1 MPMTLSVALRLGRV
15 SNLPTVTS
23 NVLAAIALSGAR
35 PGTAA
40 IAIVCAAMSLLY
52 VAGMYLND
60 AFDRDIDRIERPE
73 RPIPA
78 GEVDAATVFGLG
90 FLQLA
95 LGVLA
100 IAVLAFARGSGWSSI
115 ASAVVLAS
123 LIVIYDVSHKHTKLS
138 PLIIGLCRVG
148 VYTTAALAASAT
160 IDRALVIGCGALL
173 AYLIGLTY
181 IARQENL
188 RELGNLWPLAFLGV
202 PFVIATPHGML
213 ATAIY
218 IGFAL
223 WTVRALVLIAGRQI
237 RTAVANLIA
246 GISLLDAL
254 FVARLDRP
262 AMAAIA
268 VAAFVLTLIA
278 QRRIAG
284 T

>member
-1 MPMTLSVALRLGRV
+1 MTLSVALRLGRV

-35 PGTAA
+35 PGGAA

-60 AFDRDIDRIERPE
+60 AFDRDIDRVERPE

-78 GEVDAATVFGLG
+78 GDIDAATVFALG

-95 LGVLA
+95 FGVLA
-100 IAVLAFARGSGWSSI
+100 IAALAFARGSGWWPI
-115 ASAVVLAS
+115 ASVGVLAS
-123 LIVIYDVSHKHTKLS
+123 LIVIYDISHKHTRLS
-138 PLIIGLCRVG
+138 PLIMGLCRVG
-148 VYTTAALAASAT
+148 VYTTAALAVSST
-160 IDRALVIGCGALL
+160 IDRALVLGCGALL

-188 RELGNLWPLAFLGV
+188 RQLGNLWPSAFLGL
-202 PFVIATPHGML
+202 PFVIATPHGLL

-223 WTVRALVLIAGRQI
+223 WVVRALVLVAGRQI
-237 RTAVANLIA
+237 RTAVASLIA

-262 AMAAIA
+262 MMAAVA
-268 VAAFVLTLIA
+268 LAAFVLTLVA

>member
-1 MPMTLSVALRLGRV
+1 MTLSVALRLGRV

-35 PGTAA
+35 PGGAV
-40 IAIVCAAMSLLY
+40 IAIVCVAMSLLY

-78 GEVDAATVFGLG
+78 NQVAAATVFGLG

-100 IAVLAFARGSGWSSI
+100 IAGLAIARGVGAWPI
-115 ASAVVLAS
+115 ASAVALAT
-123 LIVIYDVSHKHTKLS
+123 LIVLYDVSHKHTRLS
-138 PLIIGLCRVG
+138 PLIMGLCRVG

-160 IDRALVIGCGALL
+160 LDRALLVGCGALL

-181 IARQENL
+181 VARQENL

-202 PFVIATPHGML
+202 PFVVAPPAGAL
-213 ATAIY
+213 GLAIY
-218 IGFAL
+218 VGFAA
-223 WTVRALVLIAGRQI
+223 WTVRALLLVVGRQV
-237 RTAVANLIA
+237 RAAVGSLIA

-254 FVARLDRP
+254 FIARLDRP
-262 AMAAIA
+262 AMAGVAL
-268 VAAFVLTLIA
+268 AAFVVTLVA

>member
-1 MPMTLSVALRLGRV
+1 MTLSVALRLGRV

-35 PGTAA
+35 PGVVA

-60 AFDRDIDRIERPE
+60 AFDRDIDRVERPE

-100 IAVLAFARGSGWSSI
+100 IAGLAIARGSGCWPI
-115 ASAVVLAS
+115 ASALALAS

-138 PLIIGLCRVG
+138 PLIMGLCRVG

-160 IDRALVIGCGALL
+160 IDRALLVGCGALL

-188 RELGNLWPLAFLGV
+188 REVGNLWPLAFLGI
-202 PFVIATPHGML
+202 PFVVAPPVGML

-218 IGFAL
+218 IGLAV
-223 WTVRALVLIAGRQI
+223 WTVRALVLVARRRI
-237 RTAVANLIA
+237 RAAVTSLIA

-262 AMAAIA
+262 VMASVAL
-268 VAAFVLTLIA
+268 AAFALTLIA

>member
-1 MPMTLSVALRLGRV
+1 MTLSVALRLGRV

-23 NVLAAIALSGAR
+23 NVLAAIALSGGR
-35 PGTAA
+35 PGWPA
-40 IAIVCAAMSLLY
+40 IAVVCAAMSLLY

-60 AFDRDIDRIERPE
+60 AFDREIDRIERPE

-78 GEVDAATVFGLG
+78 GEIDAATVFGFG

-100 IAVLAFARGSGWSSI
+100 IALLSVARGAGCWPI
-115 ASAVVLAS
+115 ASAVALAM
-123 LIVIYDVSHKHTKLS
+123 LIVIYDVSHKRTPLS
-138 PLIIGLCRVG
+138 PLIMGLCRVG

-160 IDRALVIGCGALL
+160 LDHALLVGCGALL

-188 RELGNLWPLAFLGV
+188 RQLGNLWPLAFLGV
-202 PFVIATPHGML
+202 PFAIATPTTPWS
-213 ATAIY
+213 TAIY
-218 IGFAL
+218 LGFAL
-223 WTVRALVLIAGRQI
+223 WTVRALVLVTRRQI
-237 RTAVANLIA
+237 RAAVTSLIA

-262 AMAAIA
+262 EMAAVA
-268 VAAFVLTLIA
+268 LAAFVLTLIA

>member
-1 MPMTLSVALRLGRV
+1 MKLSVALRLGRV

-35 PGTAA
+35 PGKLA

-60 AFDRDIDRIERPE
+60 AFDRDIDRVERPE

-78 GEVDAATVFGLG
+78 GEVDTATVFGLG

-100 IAVLAFARGSGWSSI
+100 IAVLAIARGSGLWSI
-115 ASAVVLAS
+115 ASAVALAL

-138 PLIIGLCRVG
+138 PVIMGLCRVG

-160 IDRALVIGCGALL
+160 LDRALLVGCGALL

-188 RELGNLWPLAFLGV
+188 RALGNLWPLVFLGV
-202 PFVIATPHGML
+202 PFMVATPHGTL

-218 IGFAL
+218 LGFAV
-223 WTVRALVLIAGRQI
+223 WTLRALMLVAGRQI
-237 RTAVANLIA
+237 RAAVTSLIA

-262 AMAAIA
+262 AMAAVA
-268 VAAFVLTLIA
+268 LAAFVVTLVA

>member
-1 MPMTLSVALRLGRV
+1 MTLRTALRLGRV
-15 SNLPTVTS
+15 SNLPTVWT
-23 NVLAAIALSGAR
+23 NVLAGIALNGGNPTLGRAF
-35 PGTAA
+35 PVALAA
-40 IAIVCAAMSLLY
+40 SLFY

-78 GEVDAATVFGLG
+78 NQVDAATVFGLG

-100 IAVLAFARGSGWSSI
+100 IAGLAVARGAGAWPI
-115 ASAVVLAS
+115 ASAVALAA
-123 LIVIYDVSHKHTKLS
+123 LIVIYDVSHKHTRLS
-138 PLIIGLCRVG
+138 PLIMGLCRVG

-160 IDRALVIGCGALL
+160 LERALLVGCGALL

-202 PFVIATPHGML
+202 PFVIAPPVGAL
-213 ATAIY
+213 ALAIY
-218 IGFAL
+218 VGFAA
-223 WTVRALVLIAGRQI
+223 WTVRALALVAGRQI
-237 RTAVANLIA
+237 RAAVGSLIA

-254 FVARLDRP
+254 FIARLDRP
-262 AMAAIA
+262 AMAGVAL
-268 VAAFVLTLIA
+268 AAFVATLVA

>member
-1 MPMTLSVALRLGRV
+1 MTLSVALRLGRV
-15 SNLPTVTS
+15 SNLPTVTT
-23 NVLAAIALSGAR
+23 NVVAAIALSGAR
-35 PGTAA
+35 PGPIA

-60 AFDRDIDRIERPE
+60 AFDRDIDRVERPE

-90 FLQLA
+90 FLLLA

-100 IAVLAFARGSGWSSI
+100 IAGLAIARGGGGWSI
-115 ASAVVLAS
+115 ASAVALAS
-123 LIVIYDVSHKHTKLS
+123 LIVIYDLGHKHTRLS
-138 PLIIGLCRVG
+138 PLIMGMCRVG
-148 VYTTAALAASAT
+148 VYTTAALAAAAT
-160 IDRALVIGCGALL
+160 LDRALVVGCGALL

-188 RELGNLWPLAFLGV
+188 REPGNLWPLAFLGI
-202 PFVIATPHGML
+202 PFVIATPRGTL

-218 IGFAL
+218 LGFAL
-223 WTVRALVLIAGRQI
+223 WVVRALVLIAGRRI
-237 RTAVANLIA
+237 RPAVASLIA

-262 AMAAIA
+262 AMAAVALGGFA
-268 VAAFVLTLIA
+268 VTLIA

>member
-1 MPMTLSVALRLGRV
+1 MTLSVALRLGRV

-35 PGTAA
+35 PGGAA

-78 GEVDAATVFGLG
+78 GEIDAATVFGLG

-100 IAVLAFARGSGWSSI
+100 IAGLAVARGAGPWPI
-115 ASAVVLAS
+115 ASAVGLAL
-123 LIVIYDVSHKHTKLS
+123 LIVIYDVSHKHTRLS
-138 PLIIGLCRVG
+138 PLIMGLCRVG
-148 VYTTAALAASAT
+148 VYTTAALAAGASL
-160 IDRALVIGCGALL
+160 DRALLVGCGALL

-181 IARQENL
+181 VARQENL
-188 RELGNLWPLAFLGV
+188 RELGNLWPLAFLGI
-202 PFVIATPHGML
+202 PFVIATPHGAL

-218 IGFAL
+218 VGFAL
-223 WTVRALVLIAGRQI
+223 WTLRALALVAGRQI
-237 RTAVANLIA
+237 RPAVTSLIA

-262 AMAAIA
+262 AMAAVA
-268 VAAFVLTLIA
+268 LAAFALTRIA